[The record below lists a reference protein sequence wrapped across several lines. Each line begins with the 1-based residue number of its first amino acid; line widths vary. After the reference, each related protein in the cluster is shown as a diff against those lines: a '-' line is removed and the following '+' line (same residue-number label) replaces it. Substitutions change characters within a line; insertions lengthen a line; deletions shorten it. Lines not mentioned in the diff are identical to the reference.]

1 MPSFVMTQSWLRIL
15 VAMGLV
21 LIVATALLLGA
32 VLKELYDRSL
42 ATGQSESLLAEPA
55 PTPSPA
61 GPETAA
67 SSAGPTT
74 SGSGAGADGSE
85 PAASTPQDVAQQ
97 PQPATG
103 AAAPSAAS
111 ETAAGSDGAAAETA
125 AAGSGGP
132 PQAAPAVAAGESPP
146 AEVVSAGGNDGPS
159 MQTTQ
164 EQPAPENGAPA
175 AATAGG
181 EAEVEQAIAVES
193 DLTLDPNQYQV
204 QAAAF
209 LDPAN
214 AKKFVGQL
222 AELELEAVTTVVEI
236 RDKSWSIV
244 TLGPYRRADTA
255 AEVARTLARAF
266 GIQPIVR
273 PVTEVGS

>member
-55 PTPSPA
+55 PTTAPA

-67 SSAGPTT
+67 SSSGPTT
-74 SGSGAGADGSE
+74 PGPSAGADGAE
-85 PAASTPQDVAQQ
+85 PAPSASQDLAQQ
-97 PQPATG
+97 PQPAT
-103 AAAPSAAS
+103 ATAAPSAAP
-111 ETAAGSDGAAAETA
+111 ETAAEPGAAAVETA
-125 AAGSGGP
+125 AAGSGDP

-146 AEVVSAGGNDGPS
+146 AEVVPAGGSDGPS
-159 MQTTQ
+159 VQTAQ
-164 EQPAPENGAPA
+164 EQPAPETEAPA
-175 AATAGG
+175 PATAGA
-181 EAEVEQAIAVES
+181 EADVEQAIAVES

-222 AELELEAVTTVVEI
+222 AELELEALTTVVEI